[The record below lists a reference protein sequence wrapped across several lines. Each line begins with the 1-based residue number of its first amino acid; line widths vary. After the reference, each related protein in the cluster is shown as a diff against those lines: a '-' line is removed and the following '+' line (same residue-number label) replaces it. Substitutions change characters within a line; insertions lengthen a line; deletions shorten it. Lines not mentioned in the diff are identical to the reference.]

1 MKSIQS
7 KNESAPAHDPSR
19 AGPLL
24 ANTHALPWHSLG
36 EGIEFQL
43 LRYSEITGEWAL
55 YVRMQP
61 GARIIPHHHLSAGEY
76 FVTRGELKYDMGAA
90 PAGVYGYES
99 IGEVHKEART
109 DELTEFLFLGRG
121 AVSYPDEGGNIQ
133 FILDWEFLKR
143 VTEGEEL
150 EKVT

>member
-1 MKSIQS
+1 MTEAVQDIPPRFEPGK
-7 KNESAPAHDPSR
+7 EGAV
-19 AGPLL
+19 L
-24 ANTHALPWHSLG
+24 ADTNQLPWYLLG

-43 LRYSEITGEWAL
+43 LRYSRVTGEWAL
-55 YVRMQP
+55 FVRMQP
-61 GARIIPHHHLSAGEY
+61 GARIIPHHHLSAGEF
-76 FVTRGELKYDMGAA
+76 FVTKGELKYDVGTA
-90 PAGVYGYES
+90 PAGVYGYEA

-121 AVSYPDEGGNIQ
+121 PVSYPDEEGNIQ

-143 VTEGEEL
+143 ITEGEDL